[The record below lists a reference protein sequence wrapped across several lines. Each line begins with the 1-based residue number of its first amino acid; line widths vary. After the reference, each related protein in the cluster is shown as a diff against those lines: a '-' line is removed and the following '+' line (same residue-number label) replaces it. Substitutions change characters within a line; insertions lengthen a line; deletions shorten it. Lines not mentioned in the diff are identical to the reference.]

1 MDEARLL
8 ERLRL
13 IEALF
18 AGATTDG
25 ERMAAAEA
33 AKRIQARLEGMADK
47 DPPVEY
53 QFSLS
58 DGWSRK
64 VFVALCRRYG
74 VKPYRKRGQRR
85 TTVMA
90 KLSKSFVEETLWP
103 EFEQI
108 AKELRMH
115 LEEVTD
121 RIIAAAIHRDT
132 SDARETE
139 DKGQLL
145 GDG

>member
-1 MDEARLL
+1 
-8 ERLRL
+8 
-13 IEALF
+13 
-18 AGATTDG
+18 
-25 ERMAAAEA
+25 MAAAEA